1 MTMADD
7 LYERGMT
14 VRKAVLG
21 EAHVAR
27 ASANATPFDRDFQDF
42 ITQYAWGGV
51 WTRPGLERK
60 TRSLLTIAM
69 LAALGRTD
77 ELKLHIRATRNTGAT
92 REEVKEEF
100 KESEGSPET
109 RGRIREVQRALA
121 KGRMLQDVP
130 KADVIITNPTHYAV
144 ALRYDEKKMHAPL
157 VVAKG
162 TDLLAAKIREI
173 AAEHGVPVVEAP
185 PLARALHKSVEI
197 GREVP
202 AALYVAVAQVLT
214 YVYQLKAARERGATP
229 PPPPTIQ

>member
-7 LYERGMT
+7 LYDRGMT

-69 LAALGRTD
+69 LAALGRTE

-92 REEVKEEF
+92 REEVKE
-100 KESEGSPET
+100 
-109 RGRIREVQRALA
+109 VL
-121 KGRMLQDVP
+121 LQV
-130 KADVIITNPTHYAV
+130 AVYA
-144 ALRYDEKKMHAPL
+144 
-157 VVAKG
+157 G
-162 TDLLAAKIREI
+162 
-173 AAEHGVPVVEAP
+173 
-185 PLARALHKSVEI
+185 
-197 GREVP
+197 VP
-202 AALYVAVAQVLT
+202 AANAAFHHA
-214 YVYQLKAARERGATP
+214 KAAYEEMDASDQGEKAT
-229 PPPPTIQ
+229 